1 MATIVKD
8 AHRMSASQSPGRIH
22 AFWLFFPAAALWAA
36 VVVPMS
42 LFAVMSGTGWPPG
55 LLGAGHGH
63 ELIFGFALAL
73 IAGYTLGPQP
83 WRLLAPLFGLWL
95 AARFSWL
102 LAPEWLLSQLLSP
115 AFALLLAWQVVP
127 RFQAAK
133 KWRNKIAGP
142 LILALCLLALAYAL
156 TDWIPAVLTKRS
168 LMEVAILGL
177 MLLMTFMGGRIIAP
191 AVAGT
196 LEKRGIPLE
205 ARVQPRIEGAL
216 LIVLPLAMICL
227 PFSGTRLISGALLLL
242 AATLIIVRTVRWKLW
257 RCTDRPDL
265 LVLALGYLW
274 LAAGA
279 GATGVHLFT
288 GQSLVPALHLI
299 TIGALGTLSG
309 SVMLRLAWQRACRTF
324 PPAWQVLALASAM
337 AIAAISRYLTGDAPY
352 SQSSLLWLASGVWA
366 LSFAGLASQLLALFL
381 LSNSSSNRAL

>member
-1 MATIVKD
+1 
-8 AHRMSASQSPGRIH
+8 MSASQSPGRIH

-36 VVVPMS
+36 IVVPLS
-42 LFAVMSGTGWPPG
+42 LFAVMSGSGWPPG

-83 WRLLAPLFGLWL
+83 WRILAPLFGLWL
-95 AARFSWL
+95 AARLSWL
-102 LAPEWLLSQLLSP
+102 LAPEWLVSQLLSP

-156 TDWIPAVLTKRS
+156 AEWMPVALNQRS
-168 LMEVAILGL
+168 MMEVAILGL

-242 AATLIIVRTVRWKLW
+242 AAILIIVRTVRWKLW

-309 SVMLRLAWQRACRTF
+309 SVMLRLAWQRACRTL
-324 PPAWQVLALASAM
+324 PPAWQVLVLASAM

-352 SQSSLLWLASGVWA
+352 SQSDLLWLASGVWA
-366 LSFAGLASQLLALFL
+366 LAFSGLASQLLVLFL
-381 LSNSSSNRAL
+381 LSKSSSNRAL

>member
-1 MATIVKD
+1 MN
-8 AHRMSASQSPGRIH
+8 ASQRHKPMH
-22 AFWLFFPAAALWAA
+22 AFWLFFPAAASWAA
-36 VVVPMS
+36 LVVPLS
-42 LFAVMSGTGWPPG
+42 LFSVLSGTGWPPG

-83 WRLLAPLFGLWL
+83 WRILAPLFGLWL

-156 TDWIPAVLTKRS
+156 TDWIPAVLTKRN

-216 LIVLPLAMICL
+216 LIVLPLVMICL

-257 RCTDRPDL
+257 RCTNRPDL

-324 PPAWQVLALASAM
+324 PPAWQVLVLASAM
-337 AIAAISRYLTGDAPY
+337 AIAAISRYFTGDAPY

-366 LSFAGLASQLLALFL
+366 LAFAGLASQLLALFL
-381 LSNSSSNRAL
+381 LSKSSSNRAL

>member
-36 VVVPMS
+36 IVVPLS
-42 LFAVMSGTGWPPG
+42 LFAVMSGSGWPPG

-83 WRLLAPLFGLWL
+83 WRILAPLFGLWL
-95 AARFSWL
+95 AARLSWL
-102 LAPEWLLSQLLSP
+102 LAPEWLVSQLLSP

-216 LIVLPLAMICL
+216 LIVLPLVMICL

-324 PPAWQVLALASAM
+324 PPAWQVLVLASAM
-337 AIAAISRYLTGDAPY
+337 AIAAISRYFTGDAPY

-366 LSFAGLASQLLALFL
+366 LAFAGLASQLLALFL
-381 LSNSSSNRAL
+381 LSKSSSNRAL